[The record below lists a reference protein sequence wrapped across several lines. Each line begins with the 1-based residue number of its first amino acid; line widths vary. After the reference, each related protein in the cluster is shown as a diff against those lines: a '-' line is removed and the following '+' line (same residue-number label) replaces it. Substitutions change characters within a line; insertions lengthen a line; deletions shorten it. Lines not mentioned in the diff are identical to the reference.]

1 MAYLYAAESVR
12 LTTDSES
19 SNPITDLWC
28 LSNGKVLPHPSSW
41 RGWKARPWRQ
51 RLSGIY
57 LKPSTADRIVGS
69 WIASL
74 QASRASP
81 GAQPAN
87 GAAPMTADGSGTKS
101 PESLPSLNREQSFLK
116 MSKGSAVQEV
126 SLASLPTLPRS
137 GTMRHG
143 TVSAQPESEPRTG
156 AAGSTWSR
164 GEYPT
169 PSAQEYGSAQNEGK
183 VEHKRPTRGTP
194 SLSTWARTIW
204 PTPLSNDHKTGS
216 DRPTT
221 DTKAGMNLRDMT
233 RTIWP
238 TAMTTDYKAS
248 GSRCKGSATKGHPG
262 TSLTDAVC
270 RSGRPHPTTCQHGG
284 PCLWSL
290 NPLFVAWLMGLP
302 PIGVNGST
310 QSATLSS
317 RWLRRMRTELC
328 RLG

>member
-1 MAYLYAAESVR
+1 MGYLYAAGLGHSTME
-12 LTTDSES
+12 SES
-19 SNPITDLWC
+19 SNPTTDLWC

-41 RGWKARPWRQ
+41 RGWKTRPWRQ
-51 RLSGIY
+51 LLSGIR
-57 LKPSTADRIVGS
+57 LSRSTADRIVAS
-69 WIASL
+69 WISSL

-81 GAQPAN
+81 GARPASD
-87 GAAPMTADGSGTKS
+87 AAPMTPDGSGTRS
-101 PESLPSLNREQSFLK
+101 AESLPSLNRDSSFLK

-137 GTMRHG
+137 GTMRRG

-156 AAGSTWSR
+156 AVGSTWSR

-194 SLSTWARTIW
+194 SLSTWARTQW
-204 PTPLSNDHKTGS
+204 PTP
-216 DRPTT
+216 
-221 DTKAGMNLRDMT
+221 
-233 RTIWP
+233 
-238 TAMTTDYKAS
+238 MTTDYKAS
-248 GSRCKGSATKGHPG
+248 GSRCKGPDTKGNPG
-262 TSLTDAVC
+262 TSLTDATC
-270 RSGRPHPTTCQHGG
+270 RSGHQHPTTCQHGG